1 MMLDR
6 ERLAGYVGSDAA
18 FELEFLR
25 LLHGTVANC
34 LEALSQPTLQIYG
47 TLHAAKAGLS
57 VATTEELRQCIDT
70 ACELTANLPE
80 SGLTLEVRSALARLD
95 TPLAQLKAEI
105 ASILS
110 ASEAY
115 KDDRTNSNALE

>member
-6 ERLAGYVGSDAA
+6 ERLAGYVGHDAA

-25 LLHGTVANC
+25 LLHSTVASC
-34 LEALSQPTLQIYG
+34 LEALLQPTPQIYG

-57 VATTEELRQCIDT
+57 VATTEELRQFIST
-70 ACELTANLPE
+70 ACELTSNLPV
-80 SGLTLEVRSALARLD
+80 SGLTPEALKALARLD
-95 TPLAQLKAEI
+95 TPLIQLQAEI

-110 ASEAY
+110 ASDAI
-115 KDDRTNSNALE
+115 KD